1 VHSAAAL
8 RLGYVRAVGP
18 VDLRR
23 RAPGAKAPVLILG
36 FNAGLEDLLHPRRQR
51 QGQRQRQRL
60 ALRAFV
66 VPTLRQ
72 AQGRLLRKRR
82 EGWGTRFVSC
92 GGEVKVPVP
101 RLFKERR
108 DKDGPPGIDPPFAK
122 LIRGGWF
129 AKVFFMSDR
138 VMSESA
144 MSESTEQ
151 IRELLDSVYRVDS
164 GRILA
169 TLIRL
174 LGDFDLA
181 EEAMHEAFAAALSLW
196 PKSGVPGNPRPW
208 LISTARFKAI
218 DTLRRRA
225 RFDASQDEFVRY
237 FEAQSISAERS
248 NKNEEHGL
256 EDDYLEDDRLRLIF
270 TCCHPSLAPD
280 ARVALTLREV
290 CGLTTEEIAKAFL
303 ITPRTLA
310 QRVVRAKA
318 KIRETPIRYEVPT
331 PGELPERLGAVLQVI
346 YLVFNEGYS
355 AAAGAEVT
363 RAELTGEAIRLGR
376 LLVELHLT
384 ELGPEPEVIGLLSLM
399 LLQESRRAARN
410 SPTGE
415 LILLENQDR
424 ALWNREQIAEGV
436 ALLEKALQYRQKS
449 RRFGSY
455 TLQAAI
461 AAVHAEAESVARTD
475 WRQIVAL
482 YDRLLQVQP
491 SPVVQLNRAVAIA
504 MRDGPEAGL
513 TNIDAVL
520 EHGELA
526 NYYLAHS
533 ARADM
538 CRRLGRT
545 AEARASYEKAL
556 ALTQQEPERQFLQ
569 ERIRQL
575 K

>member
-1 VHSAAAL
+1 MPEH
-8 RLGYVRAVGP
+8 
-18 VDLRR
+18 
-23 RAPGAKAPVLILG
+23 
-36 FNAGLEDLLHPRRQR
+36 
-51 QGQRQRQRL
+51 
-60 ALRAFV
+60 
-66 VPTLRQ
+66 
-72 AQGRLLRKRR
+72 
-82 EGWGTRFVSC
+82 
-92 GGEVKVPVP
+92 
-101 RLFKERR
+101 
-108 DKDGPPGIDPPFAK
+108 
-122 LIRGGWF
+122 
-129 AKVFFMSDR
+129 
-138 VMSESA
+138 
-144 MSESTEQ
+144 STEP
-151 IRELLDSVYRVDS
+151 IRELLDSLYRVDS

-196 PKSGVPGNPRPW
+196 PRSGVPGNPRPW

-225 RFDASQDEFVRY
+225 RFDASQDEFARHL
-237 FEAQSISAERS
+237 EAQSSSAERS
-248 NKNEEHGL
+248 NEENSL
-256 EDDYLEDDRLRLIF
+256 EDDSLEDDRLRLIF
-270 TCCHPSLAPD
+270 TCCHPSLPPE

-290 CGLTTEEIAKAFL
+290 CGLATEEIAKAFL

-310 QRVVRAKA
+310 QRIVRAKA
-318 KIRETPIRYEVPT
+318 KIRETPIPYEVPT
-331 PGELPERLGAVLQVI
+331 PQELPERLGAVLHVI

-376 LLVELHLT
+376 LLAELR
-384 ELGPEPEVIGLLSLM
+384 PEPEVIGLLSLM
-399 LLQESRRAARN
+399 LLQESRRAART
-410 SPTGE
+410 SLTGE

-424 ALWNREQIAEGV
+424 SLWNRDQITEGV
-436 ALLEKALQYRQKS
+436 ALLEKAMKS
-449 RRFGSY
+449 RRFGAY

-461 AAVHAEAESVARTD
+461 AAVHAEAESVAATD

-482 YDRLLQVQP
+482 YNQLLRIQP

-504 MRDGPEAGL
+504 ECEGPEAGL
-513 TNIDAVL
+513 THIDAML

-538 CRRLGRT
+538 YRRLGRT

-575 K
+575 G

>member
-1 VHSAAAL
+1 
-8 RLGYVRAVGP
+8 
-18 VDLRR
+18 
-23 RAPGAKAPVLILG
+23 
-36 FNAGLEDLLHPRRQR
+36 
-51 QGQRQRQRL
+51 
-60 ALRAFV
+60 
-66 VPTLRQ
+66 
-72 AQGRLLRKRR
+72 
-82 EGWGTRFVSC
+82 
-92 GGEVKVPVP
+92 
-101 RLFKERR
+101 
-108 DKDGPPGIDPPFAK
+108 
-122 LIRGGWF
+122 
-129 AKVFFMSDR
+129 MSER
-138 VMSESA
+138 VMSERVI
-144 MSESTEQ
+144 SERSTEP
-151 IRELLDSVYRVDS
+151 IRELLDSLYRVDS

-181 EEAMHEAFAAALSLW
+181 EEAMHEAFAAALGLW
-196 PKSGVPGNPRPW
+196 PSSGVPNNPRPW

-225 RFDASQDEFVRY
+225 RLERITLEASQDELARY
-237 FEAQSISAERS
+237 LEAQSSSAERP
-248 NKNEEHGL
+248 NDAEF
-256 EDDYLEDDRLRLIF
+256 LEDDRLRLIF
-270 TCCHPSLAPD
+270 TCCHPSLAPE

-303 ITPRTLA
+303 ATPRTLA
-310 QRVVRAKA
+310 QRIVRAKA
-318 KIRETPIRYEVPT
+318 KIREERIPYEVPT
-331 PGELPERLGAVLQVI
+331 PQELPERLGAVLQVI

-355 AAAGAEVT
+355 AAAGANVT

-376 LLVELHLT
+376 LLLEFQSNELQ
-384 ELGPEPEVIGLLSLM
+384 PEPEVIGLLALM
-399 LLQESRRAARN
+399 LLQESRRAARM
-410 SPTGE
+410 SPAGE

-424 ALWNREQIAEGV
+424 SLWNREQIAEGV
-436 ALLEKALQYRQKS
+436 ALLEKALNAQQKS
-449 RRFGSY
+449 GQKSHRFGSY

-475 WRQIVAL
+475 WPQIVAL
-482 YDRLLQVQP
+482 YDQLLQIQP

-513 TNIDAVL
+513 AHIDAVL
-520 EHGELA
+520 EPSSGKQGELS

-538 CRRLGRT
+538 YRRLGRT

-569 ERIRQL
+569 DRIRQL

>member
-1 VHSAAAL
+1 MPERVISE
-8 RLGYVRAVGP
+8 RV
-18 VDLRR
+18 
-23 RAPGAKAPVLILG
+23 IS
-36 FNAGLEDLLHPRRQR
+36 QR
-51 QGQRQRQRL
+51 
-60 ALRAFV
+60 
-66 VPTLRQ
+66 T
-72 AQGRLLRKRR
+72 
-82 EGWGTRFVSC
+82 
-92 GGEVKVPVP
+92 
-101 RLFKERR
+101 
-108 DKDGPPGIDPPFAK
+108 
-122 LIRGGWF
+122 
-129 AKVFFMSDR
+129 
-138 VMSESA
+138 
-144 MSESTEQ
+144 TEQ
-151 IRELLDSVYRVDS
+151 IRELLDSLYRVDS

-196 PKSGVPGNPRPW
+196 PRSGVPDNPRPW

-225 RFDASQDEFVRY
+225 RLDASQDELVRY
-237 FEAQSISAERS
+237 LEAQWSSAERS
-248 NKNEEHGL
+248 NPEHSL
-256 EDDYLEDDRLRLIF
+256 DDDFLEDDRLRLIF
-270 TCCHPSLAPD
+270 TCCHPSLAPE

-303 ITPRTLA
+303 TTPRTLA
-310 QRVVRAKA
+310 QRIVRAKA
-318 KIRETPIRYEVPT
+318 KIRETPIPYEVPT
-331 PGELPERLGAVLQVI
+331 PQELPERLDAVLQVI

-376 LLVELHLT
+376 LLLELQRTELHLA
-384 ELGPEPEVIGLLSLM
+384 EVRPEQEIVFPEIVFPDIMGAEVMGLLALM
-399 LLQESRRAARN
+399 LLQESRHAART

-424 ALWNREQIAEGV
+424 SLWNREQIAEGV
-436 ALLEKALQYRQKS
+436 ALLEKALNYGQKS

-475 WRQIVAL
+475 WRQIVTL
-482 YDRLLQVQP
+482 YDQLLRIQP

-513 TNIDAVL
+513 AQIDAVL
-520 EHGELA
+520 EDGELS

-538 CRRLGRT
+538 YRRLGRT

>member
-1 VHSAAAL
+1 
-8 RLGYVRAVGP
+8 
-18 VDLRR
+18 
-23 RAPGAKAPVLILG
+23 
-36 FNAGLEDLLHPRRQR
+36 
-51 QGQRQRQRL
+51 
-60 ALRAFV
+60 
-66 VPTLRQ
+66 
-72 AQGRLLRKRR
+72 
-82 EGWGTRFVSC
+82 
-92 GGEVKVPVP
+92 
-101 RLFKERR
+101 
-108 DKDGPPGIDPPFAK
+108 
-122 LIRGGWF
+122 
-129 AKVFFMSDR
+129 
-138 VMSESA
+138 MSERSPKQIHA
-144 MSESTEQ
+144 Q
-151 IRELLDSVYRVDS
+151 IRELLDSLYRVES

-181 EEAMHEAFAAALSLW
+181 EEAMHEAFASALSLW
-196 PKSGVPGNPRPW
+196 PRSGVPGNPRPW

-225 RFDASQDEFVRY
+225 RFDESQDDLAQY
-237 FEAQSISAERS
+237 LEAQWSSAERS
-248 NKNEEHGL
+248 NEEDSL
-256 EDDYLEDDRLRLIF
+256 EDDSLEDDRLRLIF
-270 TCCHPSLAPD
+270 TCCHPSLAPE

-290 CGLTTEEIAKAFL
+290 CGLTTEEIARGFL

-310 QRVVRAKA
+310 QRIVRAKA
-318 KIRETPIRYEVPT
+318 KIRETPIPYEVPA
-331 PGELPERLGAVLQVI
+331 PQELPERLGAVLQVI

-363 RAELTGEAIRLGR
+363 RAELTGEAIRLCR
-376 LLVELHLT
+376 LLT
-384 ELGPEPEVIGLLSLM
+384 ELQPEPEVIGLLSLM
-399 LLQESRRAARN
+399 LLQESRHAART

-424 ALWNREQIAEGV
+424 SLWNREQIAEGV
-436 ALLEKALQYRQKS
+436 ALLGKALKS

-461 AAVHAEAESVARTD
+461 AAVHAEAESVAATD

-482 YDRLLQVQP
+482 YDRLLRIQP
-491 SPVVQLNRAVAIA
+491 SPVVLLNRAVAVA

-513 TNIDAVL
+513 TQINAVL

-538 CRRLGRT
+538 YRRLGRT
-545 AEARASYEKAL
+545 AEARSSYEKAL

-569 ERIRQL
+569 ERIRQP